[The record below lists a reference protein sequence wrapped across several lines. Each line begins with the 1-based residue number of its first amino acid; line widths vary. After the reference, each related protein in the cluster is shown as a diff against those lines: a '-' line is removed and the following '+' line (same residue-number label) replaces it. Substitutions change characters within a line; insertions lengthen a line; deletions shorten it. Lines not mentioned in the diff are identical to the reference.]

1 MFTGLPVTLPA
12 MVLADSMQMAQF
24 VSQESK
30 RVFVSAQEVN
40 PFVQRSYHVAIPLSG
55 VAVLVGPHILLLTN
69 SPTQTVFATIPSI
82 GKQFSLPNDI
92 TLAPF
97 FVECS
102 CHIKRYG
109 SWKLLT
115 VARI

>member
-24 VSQESK
+24 VSQKYK
-30 RVFVSAQEVN
+30 RVFVPAQEVN
-40 PFVQRSYHVAIPLSG
+40 PFVQHSYHVAIPLSG

-69 SPTQTVFATIPSI
+69 PPTQTAFATILSI
-82 GKQFSLPNDI
+82 GKQFSLPNYNS
-92 TLAPF
+92 LVPF

-102 CHIKRYG
+102 CHKKRYG
-109 SWKLLT
+109 S
-115 VARI
+115 